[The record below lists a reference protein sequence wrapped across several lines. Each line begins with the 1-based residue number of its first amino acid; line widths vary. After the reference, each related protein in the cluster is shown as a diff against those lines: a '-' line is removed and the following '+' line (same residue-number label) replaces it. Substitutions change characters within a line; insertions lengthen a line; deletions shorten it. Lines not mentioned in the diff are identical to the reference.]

1 MCPYAFLFFTTNI
14 FRMLSFE
21 TMLYRLAAAVVLGI
35 IVGFQREY
43 VGKEAGI
50 RTNMIVA
57 AGSAIFAMISLVIP
71 YIAGVSEETIQN
83 TLPDRVLSNI
93 VVGVG
98 FLGAGII
105 IKEGLR
111 VRGLTTAAT
120 VWYVA
125 AIGALCGIG
134 LIRFATVAA
143 IGAAALLFTFRKIDT
158 FKFFGLEKKR
168 EEDDEENQNGN
179 SA

>member
-1 MCPYAFLFFTTNI
+1 
-14 FRMLSFE
+14 MLSFE
-21 TMLYRLAAAVVLGI
+21 TMLYRLAAAMILGI
-35 IVGFQREY
+35 VVGFQREY
-43 VGKEAGI
+43 AGKEAGI

-57 AGSAIFAMISLVIP
+57 AGSSIFAMISLIIP
-71 YIAGVSEETIQN
+71 YVAGVSEETIQT

-134 LIRFATVAA
+134 LVRFGAVAA
-143 IGAAALLFTFRKIDT
+143 IGAAALLFVFRKIDA
-158 FKFFGLEKKR
+158 FKFFGLEKKGD
-168 EEDDEENQNGN
+168 EDEESQNGH
-179 SA
+179 AV

>member
-1 MCPYAFLFFTTNI
+1 
-14 FRMLSFE
+14 MLSFE
-21 TMLYRLAAAVVLGI
+21 TMLYRLVVAAILGI
-35 IVGFQREY
+35 IVGVQREQA
-43 VGKEAGI
+43 GKEAGI

-71 YIAGVSEETIQN
+71 YVAGVSEETIQT

-125 AIGALCGIG
+125 AIGSLCGIG
-134 LIRFATVAA
+134 LIRFAAVAG
-143 IGAAALLFTFRKIDT
+143 IGAAAFLFIFRKIDA
-158 FKFFGLEKKR
+158 FRFFGIERKTN
-168 EEDDEENQNGN
+168 EDEEGQNGN
-179 SA
+179 GI